1 MKRLLS
7 IIILSILSISI
18 FAQAE
23 LKLTWNASTDNVGVE
38 GYNVWLDGEYYG
50 TVSDTFIYL
59 TLDPGIYVAAVSA
72 FDAAGNESEKSET
85 LIIDITD
92 NLPPSAPDSLL
103 LIYPN
108 PTYGDFRLS
117 ITREI
122 EPGSV
127 IRILSPN
134 GQILH
139 QRLVTNL
146 NPHIE
151 FFNMRELNSGI
162 YIVDLIEDGV
172 RSGVSHL
179 IIVKN
184 KWQEPDF
191 IKSVKINENLLPK
204 TFVGYKPSNPEKK
217 FLEKI
222 W

>member
-1 MKRLLS
+1 MMTASL
-7 IIILSILSISI
+7 I
-18 FAQAE
+18 AQAE

-38 GYNVWLDGEYYG
+38 GYNVWLDGLYYG

-85 LIIDITD
+85 LVIDVTD
-92 NLPPSAPDSLL
+92 NLPPSIPDSLL

-117 ITREI
+117 ITREVD
-122 EPGSV
+122 PGSV

-139 QRLVTNL
+139 QRLVTDL
-146 NPHIE
+146 SPHIE
-151 FFNMRELNSGI
+151 YFNMESELKSGI
-162 YIVDLIEDGV
+162 YIVDLIEDGA
-172 RSGVSHL
+172 RAGICHL
-179 IIVKN
+179 VIVKN
-184 KWQEPDF
+184 KWQDPTYVRSTNVE
-191 IKSVKINENLLPK
+191 VKLLPEN
-204 TFVGYKPSNPEKK
+204 FVRYEPWISEKN
-217 FLEKI
+217 FLGKI